1 MEGFAALSIAA
12 NVTQFIE
19 YGYRIVKKSRE
30 IYNSKDG
37 VSAAQVDAE
46 SAMVRLLDFNKRL
59 QQSLSLED
67 GFQGSLG
74 NMASEKQILERICKR
89 CIDLSN
95 ELLSQFKKLEVRRG
109 EKHRMWKSF
118 RSALKSFWS
127 KEKIQEIVIS
137 LDSCKRELDRCLL
150 DSLR

>member
-46 SAMVRLLDFNKRL
+46 SATVRLLDFSKRL

-67 GFQGSLG
+67 DFQGSLG
-74 NMASEKQILERICKR
+74 NLASEKQILESICNR
-89 CIDLSN
+89 CINLSN
-95 ELLSQFKKLEVRRG
+95 ELLSQFKKLEVRKD
-109 EKHRMWKSF
+109 EKHRKWKSF
-118 RSALKSFWS
+118 RSALKSVWS
-127 KEKIQEIVIS
+127 KEEIEVVARNLKS
-137 LDSCKRELDRCLL
+137 YQTELDRCLL

>member
-46 SAMVRLLDFNKRL
+46 SATVRLLDFSKRL

-74 NMASEKQILERICKR
+74 NLASEKQILESICNR
-89 CIDLSN
+89 CINLSN
-95 ELLSQFKKLEVRRG
+95 ELLSQFKKLEVRKD
-109 EKHRMWKSF
+109 EKHRKWKSF
-118 RSALKSFWS
+118 RSALKSVWS
-127 KEKIQEIVIS
+127 KEDIEVVARNLKSYQ
-137 LDSCKRELDRCLL
+137 RELDRCLL